1 VWTRVLTGAK
11 RWRDDQ
17 ASWRH
22 PNIDKE
28 QNMSAQPNVVL
39 IHGAFA
45 DGSSWS
51 AVTAGLQSKGY
62 EVVAPQMPE
71 TSLGDDVARLRQV
84 LAWLEGPTIVAG
96 HSYGGQVI
104 TSLGAD
110 VSNVAALVYIAAF
123 ALEEGETISGVNGN
137 YPPPRALANLIV
149 DEQGFGRVPEDDF
162 VGHFA
167 ADVDPVKA
175 KAMHAAQQPVS
186 MSVFE
191 DVMGTPAWK
200 SLPCWYLVSAND
212 EAIAPDA
219 ERMFA
224 ERIGAEA
231 VEVPSSHV
239 AMVSHPDAVVKLVEA
254 AARAVVGAPA

>member
-1 VWTRVLTGAK
+1 
-11 RWRDDQ
+11 
-17 ASWRH
+17 
-22 PNIDKE
+22 
-28 QNMSAQPNVVL
+28 MSDHPNVVL

-51 AVTAGLQSKGY
+51 AVTEALQSKGY
-62 EVVAPQMPE
+62 AVVAPQLPE
-71 TSLGDDVARLRQV
+71 TSLADDVARLRQV
-84 LAWLEGPTIVAG
+84 LAWLEGPTVVAG

-110 VSNVAALVYIAAF
+110 TGSVVGLVYIAAF
-123 ALEEGETISGVNGN
+123 ALEEGETIDGVNGN
-137 YPPPRALANLIV
+137 YPPPRALANVIV

-162 VGHFA
+162 IGHFA
-167 ADVDPVKA
+167 ADVDPA
-175 KAMHAAQQPVS
+175 KARAMQAAQQPVA
-186 MSVFE
+186 MSVFS

-200 SLPCWYLVSAND
+200 SLPCWYLVATND

-224 ERIGAEA
+224 ERIGAET

-239 AMVSHPDAVVKLVEA
+239 AMVSHPEAVVKLVEA
-254 AARAVVGAPA
+254 AARATAGAPA